1 MPTNKSFFGIKARP
15 LTTSEKVLLTLL
27 AIALIAY
34 FGNRFVL
41 TPQAEKMEA
50 LEVEKSDLNLKIMEM
65 NATLRRE
72 PEIKKEYEEL
82 KVEREEILANYF
94 PTLDQTQ
101 IIYLLNDMLPMDE
114 VDIATLNFSRPATE
128 NMNSIDVRNMA
139 ISVPF
144 SGPYENIV
152 ELVKSIE
159 TSPRRMMVDSITL
172 DRRSDTELGGNMNL
186 KVYSLEGLAE
196 TDPDI
201 IYVQVPFNPNEGVL
215 FGSFEGFASETGSTG
230 GDTTGGT
237 GGGDTSG
244 GTDGGGGADGGT
256 SEPAPIKGDTINN
269 FEQRDYEFIPSHEYV
284 SGNATPTTIR
294 TGGRFG
300 LRFEYNIYGVELE
313 NRAYVDLTNKD
324 LEFTIPPQYIYL
336 NIYSFSYNPGTLGA
350 RFVTANGDIIHTK
363 ISEGIDWLGWA
374 RGEIEI
380 PRDLNLYPLKLTHI
394 YYGTEYNQ
402 DDFGVLIFDD
412 MEVLYPH
419 HYEEEGEEVISPDM
433 FFHEVQPGESISTI
447 SVKFYGTESYKN
459 EILKN
464 NELRAEDVLPVGKI
478 LVLVKR

>member
-1 MPTNKSFFGIKARP
+1 MPTKKSFFGMKTRP

-34 FGNRFVL
+34 LGNRFIL
-41 TPQAEKMEA
+41 TPQAEKMDN
-50 LEVEKSDLNLKIMEM
+50 LQQEKSDLNIKIMEM

-72 PEIKKEYEEL
+72 PEIRKEWEALKEE
-82 KVEREEILANYF
+82 RDDILANYF

-114 VDIATLNFSRPATE
+114 TEIATLNFSRPTTE
-128 NMNSIDVRNMA
+128 NLNNIEVKNMA

-144 SGPYENIV
+144 SGPYEKIV
-152 ELVKSIE
+152 ELVKSVE
-159 TSPRRMMVDSITL
+159 TSPRRMMVDTITL
-172 DRRSDTELGGNMNL
+172 DRKSDNELGGNMNL

-196 TDPDI
+196 TDPDVI
-201 IYVQVPFNPNEGVL
+201 FVQVPFNPNEGTL
-215 FGSFEGFASETGSTG
+215 FGSFEGFTGDTGSTG
-230 GDTTGGT
+230 GGTTGGT
-237 GGGDTSG
+237 GGTGTSG
-244 GTDGGGGADGGT
+244 GTGTGGEP
-256 SEPAPIKGDTINN
+256 SEPAPIRGDIINN
-269 FEQRDYEFIPSHEYV
+269 FEQRDYDFIPSHEYV
-284 SGNATPTTIR
+284 SGTATPTTIK

-313 NRAYVDLTNKD
+313 NRAYVDLTNKNM
-324 LEFTIPPQYIYL
+324 EFTIPPQYIYI

-350 RFVTANGDIIHTK
+350 RFVTANGDILHTR
-363 ISEGIDWLGWA
+363 ISDGIDWLGWA

-380 PRDLNLYPLKLTHI
+380 PRDLSLYPLKLTHL

-419 HYEEEGEEVISPDM
+419 HYEEEVDVISPNM
-433 FFHEVQPGESISTI
+433 FFYEVQPGESISSI
-447 SVKFYGTESYKN
+447 SVKFYGSERYRD

-464 NELRAEDVLPVGKI
+464 NELRAQDVLPVGKI
-478 LVLVKR
+478 LVMVKR